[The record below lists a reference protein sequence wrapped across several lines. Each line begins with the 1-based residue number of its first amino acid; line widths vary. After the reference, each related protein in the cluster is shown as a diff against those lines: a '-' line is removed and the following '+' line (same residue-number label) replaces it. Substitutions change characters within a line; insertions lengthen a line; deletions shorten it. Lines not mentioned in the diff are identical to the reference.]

1 MNERLYEQDLE
12 RIKALR
18 LFDDDF
24 FALVFEDNIEGT
36 ELLLNI
42 IFDRDD
48 MKVSKVVKQREIKGV
63 EGHSVRLDILA
74 EDSSH
79 KIYDIEIQR
88 QDRGNLP
95 LRSRYYSSMVD
106 TTLLKKNE
114 DYNLLVPTYIIL
126 FTEKD
131 IFGDGRPLRHYVT
144 KEIECNELLGDERHI
159 MFVNGE
165 NNDEVTALGKLVHDF
180 KCYSADNMY
189 YKVLANRVR
198 YFKEEGGVQSMCKI
212 LEDMRNEVARETAK
226 RVARETAITTTIENF
241 RDIDMKES
249 EIEERVMKKFNL
261 SREEAK
267 EYMLGKSA

>member
-1 MNERLYEQDLE
+1 MDKTERERLYEQDLQ

-24 FALVFEDNIEGT
+24 LALVFENNIEGT

-48 MKVSKVVKQREIKGV
+48 MKVSKVVKQREIKGA

-74 EDSSH
+74 EDSTH

-88 QDRGNLP
+88 QDKGNLP
-95 LRSRYYSSMVD
+95 LRSRYYSSMLD
-106 TTLLKKNE
+106 TTLLNKGE
-114 DYNLLVPTYIIL
+114 DYSKLVPTYIIF

-131 IFGDGRPLRHYVT
+131 TVGDGKPLNHYMM
-144 KEIECNELLGDERHI
+144 KEIESNALLGDERHI
-159 MFVNGE
+159 MFINGE
-165 NNDEVTALGKLVHDF
+165 NKDEETALGKLIHDF
-180 KCYSADNMY
+180 KCNSADNMY
-189 YKVLANRVR
+189 YDVLANRVR

-212 LEDMRNEVARETAK
+212 LEDMRNEAAREA
-226 RVARETAITTTIENF
+226 AREAAILMLIEGY
-241 RDIDMKES
+241 RDINMAES

-261 SREEAK
+261 SRERVK
-267 EYMLGKSA
+267 EYMFGKSA

>member
-1 MNERLYEQDLE
+1 MEKTERERLYEQDLE

-24 FALVFEDNIEGT
+24 LALVFEDNIEAT

-48 MKVSKVVKQREIKGV
+48 MKVSKVDKQREIKGV

-74 EDSSH
+74 ENSDH

-88 QDRGNLP
+88 QDKGNLP
-95 LRSRYYSSMVD
+95 LRSRYYSSIVD

-114 DYNLLVPTYIIL
+114 DYNFLVPTYVIF
-126 FTEKD
+126 FTETDTFK
-131 IFGDGRPLRHYVT
+131 DGRPLHHYVM
-144 KEIECNELLGDERHI
+144 KEMESNALLGDERHI
-159 MFVNGE
+159 LFINGE
-165 NNDEVTALGKLVHDF
+165 NKDEETALGKLVHDF
-180 KCYSADNMY
+180 KCNSADNMY
-189 YKVLANRVR
+189 YDVLANRVR

-212 LEDMRNEVARETAK
+212 LEDMRNEA
-226 RVARETAITTTIENF
+226 AILMLIEGY
-241 RDIDMKES
+241 RDIDMAES

-261 SREEAK
+261 TKERVK